1 MTTPAGR
8 KASGTH
14 SLWDSL
20 THPGTIA
27 KVLRGEPAGDP
38 ADDLVS
44 LKQGVPL
51 RTTAVRKVGRRW
63 RQGRLFFRSADPTA
77 PIAWQSG
84 MYYSARRAAEPL
96 NRPVIVEA
104 VEEITGTD
112 RIWVDPFSSVSS
124 G

>member
-1 MTTPAGR
+1 M
-8 KASGTH
+8 
-14 SLWDSL
+14 
-20 THPGTIA
+20 
-27 KVLRGEPAGDP
+27 
-38 ADDLVS
+38 
-44 LKQGVPL
+44 
-51 RTTAVRKVGRRW
+51 RKVGRRW

-112 RIWVDPFSSVSS
+112 RIWVDPLLFRQLRLNVA
-124 G
+124 GQAWVIAVPAHDVPLTLAAFEAHGEH